1 MRRVIKF
8 GGTSLATPALVR
20 EGARHV
26 ARLVEYGEQIAV
38 VVSAPGNSTSELLN
52 AFYAVAADE
61 SSPGTLP
68 LSAGFAETCAFAAIG
83 EEQSVHLMT
92 AALRS
97 FGASAQPFLPRQA
110 DTWPIIADV
119 EDMSP
124 LATAKVN
131 EERPFRLRTQQTVS
145 RFSRYVLPGLR
156 VGTVPVISGFF
167 AVDSAERV
175 VALGRGGS
183 DITAFIVATQ
193 INADEVVIVTD
204 VQGVLSADPRLADN
218 PRLLQELTLE
228 DLEVISSAG
237 ARVLHPRALKFKGE
251 HLRVRLMDYR
261 ALDRLEDSGTS
272 VLGKSE
278 TTLYRNPQEL
288 SVLTVVAGSEEQSSL
303 LGTMLTWAQAARL
316 PLAGSTTGQRFLCL
330 YLPSQLAESALGALH
345 NTLREKF
352 PGFINL
358 SLRGGLGELRLR
370 GSKFVDEPGVLAEVT
385 SILANARITITELI
399 TSLTDISI
407 FVSFS
412 ELDQAETLLRRV
424 VERFTGQ

>member
-1 MRRVIKF
+1 MAASE
-8 GGTSLATPALVR
+8 TDPA
-20 EGARHV
+20 
-26 ARLVEYGEQIAV
+26 
-38 VVSAPGNSTSELLN
+38 
-52 AFYAVAADE
+52 
-61 SSPGTLP
+61 SPQAG
-68 LSAGFAETCAFAAIG
+68 AGFAETCAFAALG

-145 RFSRYVLPGLR
+145 RFSRFVLPGLR

-204 VQGVLSADPRLADN
+204 VQGVLSADPRLAEN
-218 PRLLQELTLE
+218 PRLLEELTLE

-237 ARVLHPRALKFKGE
+237 ARVLHPRALKYK
-251 HLRVRLMDYR
+251 RRPPAR
-261 ALDRLEDSGTS
+261 AADGLPRSWTGWRIRGTS

-288 SVLTVVAGSEEQSSL
+288 SVLTVVGEHEEQS
-303 LGTMLTWAQAARL
+303 
-316 PLAGSTTGQRFLCL
+316 PPAGHG
-330 YLPSQLAESALGALH
+330 AALGRSQPPAVGGQHHRQALH
-345 NTLREKF
+345 LPVPADADRGTRAGQPACQPCANSF
-352 PGFINL
+352 PGFTNL
-358 SLRGGLGELRLR
+358 SLRGGIGELRLR

-385 SILANARITITELI
+385 SILANARITIAELI

-412 ELDQAETLLRRV
+412 QLDQAETLLRRV
-424 VERFTGQ
+424 VERFAGR